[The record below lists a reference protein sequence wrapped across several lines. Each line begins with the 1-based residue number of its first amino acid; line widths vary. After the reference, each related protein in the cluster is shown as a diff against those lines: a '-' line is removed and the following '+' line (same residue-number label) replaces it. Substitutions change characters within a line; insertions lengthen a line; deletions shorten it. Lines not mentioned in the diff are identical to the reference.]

1 VPNLTDEVMGKTSEG
16 AKKAVEASAK
26 VLKEAKDGLK
36 EAEKSI
42 KGICLLLIKG
52 TAFNADA
59 VMSAVKNVAFKK
71 TGDIKFSK
79 NNIDIS
85 ELRKTGHVYA
95 VEENILQDAMK
106 YFDKHC
112 KECGVKY
119 SAMKDTRGEGKPDYK
134 PSYMVFFE
142 GKDTDLILHVL
153 KEAYKDYAEEKQ
165 NDKQAEKSGRK
176 NEQEKNQSG
185 EKQEKENQEKPEKRE
200 SVKAK
205 LAFFRDRVA
214 ARDKERDAVEKHHQH
229 DDIQR

>member
-1 VPNLTDEVMGKTSEG
+1 MPNLTDEVMGKTSEG

-85 ELRKTGHVYA
+85 DE
-95 VEENILQDAMK
+95 
-106 YFDKHC
+106 
-112 KECGVKY
+112 
-119 SAMKDTRGEGKPDYK
+119 
-134 PSYMVFFE
+134 VF
-142 GKDTDLILHVL
+142 
-153 KEAYKDYAEEKQ
+153 
-165 NDKQAEKSGRK
+165 R
-176 NEQEKNQSG
+176 
-185 EKQEKENQEKPEKRE
+185 
-200 SVKAK
+200 
-205 LAFFRDRVA
+205 
-214 ARDKERDAVEKHHQH
+214 
-229 DDIQR
+229 